1 MAESD
6 LVEAKLFLRGGLSI
20 NHAAREEWE
29 EGFSKMCTDRG
40 SLIDSFDFWLNLSLN
55 NNF

>member
-29 EGFSKMCTDRG
+29 EGFSKMCTIGILALKMVNHIILFHIR
-40 SLIDSFDFWLNLSLN
+40 F
-55 NNF
+55 